1 MSEDEGGGVL
11 AQMEGSAE
19 EKAFWQLNQENI
31 IYFMQKAGLWELND
45 SLAEIVMLMEMENI
59 EVEW

>member
-11 AQMEGSAE
+11 AQMDGSAE
-19 EKAFWQLNQENI
+19 EKSFWQLNQENI

-45 SLAEIVMLMEMENI
+45 SLAEIVMLMENI